1 MAPWLGGFF
10 SHLPCVGWLSA
21 GCVCV
26 CSHPWGARFCPAAA
40 QDYNGNGIVSLA
52 EVDGCVT
59 APGLQPGL
67 SREDPRGNGAD
78 QGYGSQERFPEM
90 NNKPALML
98 LGGDTKVLN
107 GHPGWLEIYDR
118 RAYKATLRNPDGYV
132 HKSLC

>member
-1 MAPWLGGFF
+1 MSLGTSSSPARKPRNQFEVAEKKMHSLLKARHAFQAACRLPKLQLAVRTSASSKAFGVPWLLGWEAY
-10 SHLPCVGWLSA
+10 LPCVGWLSA

-67 SREDPRGNGAD
+67 SRED
-78 QGYGSQERFPEM
+78 
-90 NNKPALML
+90 
-98 LGGDTKVLN
+98 
-107 GHPGWLEIYDR
+107 
-118 RAYKATLRNPDGYV
+118 
-132 HKSLC
+132 